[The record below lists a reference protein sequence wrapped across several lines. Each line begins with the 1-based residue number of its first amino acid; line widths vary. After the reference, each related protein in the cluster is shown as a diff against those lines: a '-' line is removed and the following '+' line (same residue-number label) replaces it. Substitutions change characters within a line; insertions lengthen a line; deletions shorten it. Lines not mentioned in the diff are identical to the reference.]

1 MNISIAAAVLKEDSS
16 QLALTVTVAPGSA
29 ANQSD
34 FVAILVPAFVHGRA
48 GAVDLV
54 GGERS
59 SAACVRGSGV
69 GLRSRCIRLIG
80 AAPVTLPVS
89 AGLPSATLAA
99 SLGEGV
105 LAFSTLSSDDLA
117 AVRARMREYR
127 AAEAATLQPYGAW
140 SSVKDAMQTSLMWS
154 VIYDPKEGLIAPVT
168 RNWRF
173 AGDDDDG
180 DENYVLFCWDGSF
193 ASYMLSLDALD
204 LALANL
210 IQVVKSAPRPR
221 HHVVSQSRQARY
233 ALRAA
238 HGRAHDARRTHGT
251 RTMRGGLS
259 VWRVRARLN
268 SAHLGRFRA
277 IVLKRHPQDP

>member
-48 GAVDLV
+48 GVVDLV

-69 GLRSRCIRLIG
+69 GLRSRCMRLIG

-210 IQVVKSAPRPR
+210 VQVVKSALRP
-221 HHVVSQSRQARY
+221 V
-233 ALRAA
+233 
-238 HGRAHDARRTHGT
+238 
-251 RTMRGGLS
+251 TM
-259 VWRVRARLN
+259 
-268 SAHLGRFRA
+268 
-277 IVLKRHPQDP
+277 